1 MFLEACSKRAVHL
14 SNVSLAAGIAGQ
26 LVYTIPAIDVS
37 VLVISA

>member
-1 MFLEACSKRAVHL
+1 MFFEACLKGAASL
-14 SNVSLAAGIAGQ
+14 SNVSLVASIAGQ